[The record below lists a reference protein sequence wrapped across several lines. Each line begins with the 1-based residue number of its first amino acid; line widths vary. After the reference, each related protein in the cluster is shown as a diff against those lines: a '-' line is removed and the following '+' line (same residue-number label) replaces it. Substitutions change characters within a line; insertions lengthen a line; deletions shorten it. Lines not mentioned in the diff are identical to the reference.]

1 MLRQLVLLRGL
12 RRAHSAVHVEA
23 VLLLLV
29 LLEAVLL
36 LRWLL
41 LLRETILRE
50 LLVLRLARPRRRHR
64 VRAKL
69 VLRLLRRLSECALRC
84 ERFRI
89 PRLLVLMLLVRRRL
103 GARVRLRRE
112 RKAAARTTA
121 ADGLRRGIVLLRLRH
136 VLLQA
141 QIGRRVAQV
150 RRRLRAEMAEGLM
163 LLLLLLLLEL
173 VLLLLLVHRREAGRC
188 HLARLPLQ
196 TSLLLR
202 RLLHETSV
210 VSAQARRTLPER
222 RTAERRLLRAVEVV
236 LELVRDRVLLL
247 A

>member
-163 LLLLLLLLEL
+163 LLLLLLLEL

>member
-1 MLRQLVLLRGL
+1 VLRQLVLLRGL

-163 LLLLLLLLEL
+163 LLLLLLLEL